1 MPDAPNVDPIV
12 YLRSR
17 REELARE
24 YGITSLRVF
33 GSWARG
39 DAGHDSD
46 IDILIEA
53 EKPYRFDLLGLI
65 ALEQELSEDIGLP
78 VDLVLDEDLK
88 PGIAARART
97 EAIPV

>member
-1 MPDAPNVDPIV
+1 MSDIQHRDPFS

-17 REELARE
+17 REELARSH
-24 YGITSLRVF
+24 GITSLRVF
-33 GSWARG
+33 GSRARG
-39 DAGHDSD
+39 EGRDDSD

-65 ALEQELSEDIGLP
+65 ALEQEMSEDLGIS

-88 PGIAARART
+88 PGIGAHARA
-97 EAIPV
+97 EAILV